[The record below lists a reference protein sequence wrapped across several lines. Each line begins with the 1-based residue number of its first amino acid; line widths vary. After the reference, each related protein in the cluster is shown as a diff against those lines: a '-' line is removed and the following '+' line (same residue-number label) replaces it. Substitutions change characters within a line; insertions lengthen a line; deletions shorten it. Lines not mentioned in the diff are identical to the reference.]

1 MRSIFISREMAQLI
15 LLQRNELLTPFLK
28 KIRKVFGRYLFTNF
42 ISKYFISKNQVGI
55 EYMNLME
62 YELRSLSKYL
72 SFNDK
77 NILSIGSGLSGLEL
91 SIYKNYKNN
100 FFSIIEKNYV
110 SQKVVY
116 GWDKNNNEAYNRISL
131 VEKFLIKN
139 GMDENK
145 FKIYNYDSDN
155 LPENSFDYII
165 SLYSLDYHYDFNL
178 YYEYLKKN
186 FSNKTKIIFDT
197 IRPDYFKKIFTN
209 VDIINIEENTVH
221 KSKRIICS
229 GLKSN

>member
-91 SIYKNYKNN
+91 SIYKNY
-100 FFSIIEKNYV
+100 
-110 SQKVVY
+110 
-116 GWDKNNNEAYNRISL
+116 KNNNEAYNRISL

-229 GLKSN
+229 GLKSNWKNVWNIEKV